1 MNVHHLRRLFG
12 VVSQEPVLFD
22 GTLEENIRLGL
33 QDATPQQIQDALTL
47 ANAKTFVDAL
57 PDGVSETWE
66 RVHAHTHVRTQV

>member
-33 QDATPQQIQDALTL
+33 QDATSQQIQDALTL

-57 PDGVSETWE
+57 PDGVSPGMSCIG
-66 RVHAHTHVRTQV
+66 HSA